1 MAGEIHDDAFGPE
14 LRSLKRDNQN
24 LGERNKRL
32 AELLKSSRDRLN
44 DLYVCLLYTS
54 DAADE

>member
-24 LGERNKRL
+24 LGAVSYTHLTLPTKRI
-32 AELLKSSRDRLN
+32 
-44 DLYVCLLYTS
+44 V
-54 DAADE
+54 